1 MRLLLT
7 GFEPFAG
14 DTRNPSAELVAAIA
28 AAPPRHLT
36 LATCI
41 LPVAF
46 ARLDAALDA
55 AIATA
60 RPDVVLSLGLAGGRD
75 AMSVERIAINLDDA
89 RIPDNDGGQPLDHPV
104 VADGPAAYFA
114 TVPVKAMVAAMRA
127 AGAPAQVSHTAG
139 TFACNHV
146 FYRASHLAAVAA
158 QDSRPAMRAG
168 FIHLPYLP
176 EQAAGHRRAMGGGV
190 SGAGAP
196 SMALATMLA
205 GLRAAIGALAA
216 TADIGAAEGALH

>member
-14 DTRNPSAELVAAIA
+14 DTRNPSADLVAAIA
-28 AAPPRHLT
+28 AAPPPDLT
-36 LATCI
+36 LATAI

-55 AIATA
+55 AIAA
-60 RPDVVLSLGLAGGRD
+60 AAPDVVLALGLAGGRTEL
-75 AMSVERIAINLDDA
+75 SVERIAVNLDDA
-89 RIPDNDGGQPLDHPV
+89 RIADNDGDQPLDRPV
-104 VADGPAAYFA
+104 VAGGPAAYFA
-114 TVPVKAMVAAMRA
+114 SVPVKAMVAAMRE

-146 FYRASHLAAVAA
+146 FFRAAHLAAT
-158 QDSRPAMRAG
+158 SRPGMRAG

-176 EQAAGHRRAMGGGV
+176 QQAAAHRN
-190 SGAGAP
+190 AP

-205 GLRAAIGALAA
+205 GLRAAIAALPA
-216 TADIGAAEGALH
+216 TADLRVAEGAIS

>member
-14 DTRNPSAELVAAIA
+14 DTRNPSADLVAAIA
-28 AAPPRHLT
+28 AAPPPDLT
-36 LATCI
+36 LATAI

-55 AIATA
+55 AIAA
-60 RPDVVLSLGLAGGRD
+60 AAPDVVLALGLAGGRTEL
-75 AMSVERIAINLDDA
+75 SVERVAVNLDDA
-89 RIPDNDGGQPLDHPV
+89 RIADNDGDQPLDRPV
-104 VADGPAAYFA
+104 VAGGPAAYFA
-114 TVPVKAMVAAMRA
+114 SVPVKAMVAAMRE

-146 FYRASHLAAVAA
+146 FFRAAHLAAT
-158 QDSRPAMRAG
+158 SRPGMRAG

-176 EQAAGHRRAMGGGV
+176 QQAAAHRN
-190 SGAGAP
+190 AP

-205 GLRAAIGALAA
+205 GLRAAIAALPA
-216 TADIGAAEGALH
+216 TADLRVTEGAIS

>member
-14 DTRNPSAELVAAIA
+14 DVINPSAELVAALA
-28 AAPPRHLT
+28 ARPPEGVT
-36 LATCI
+36 LATAI

-55 AIATA
+55 AIAAA
-60 RPDVVLSLGLAGGRD
+60 RPDVVLALGLAGGR
-75 AMSVERIAINLDDA
+75 AEISVERVAINLADA
-89 RIPDNDGGQPLDHPV
+89 RIPDNDGAQPLDQPV
-104 VADGPAAYFA
+104 VAGGAAAYFS
-114 TVPVKAMVAAMRA
+114 TLPVKAMAAAIRA

-139 TFACNHV
+139 TFGCNHV
-146 FYRASHLAAVAA
+146 FYRAAHLAATHH
-158 QDSRPAMRAG
+158 PGMRTG

-176 EQAAGHRRAMGGGV
+176 QQAAEHR
-190 SGAGAP
+190 GAP

-205 GLRAAIGALAA
+205 GLRAAIATMVAA
-216 TADIGAAEGALH
+216 PAEPRVAEGTIA

>member
-14 DTRNPSAELVAAIA
+14 DTRNPSADLVAAIA
-28 AAPPRHLT
+28 AAPPPDLT
-36 LATCI
+36 LATAI

-55 AIATA
+55 AIAA
-60 RPDVVLSLGLAGGRD
+60 AAPDVVLALGLAGGRTEL
-75 AMSVERIAINLDDA
+75 SVERVAVNLDDA
-89 RIPDNDGGQPLDHPV
+89 RIADNDGDQPLDRPV
-104 VADGPAAYFA
+104 VAGGPAAYFA
-114 TVPVKAMVAAMRA
+114 SVPVKAMVAAMRE

-139 TFACNHV
+139 TFACNHA
-146 FYRASHLAAVAA
+146 FFRAAHLAAT
-158 QDSRPAMRAG
+158 SRPGMRAG

-176 EQAAGHRRAMGGGV
+176 QQAAAHRN
-190 SGAGAP
+190 AP

-205 GLRAAIGALAA
+205 GLRAAIAALPA
-216 TADIGAAEGALH
+216 TADLRVAEGAIS

>member
-14 DTRNPSAELVAAIA
+14 DTRNPSADLVAAIA
-28 AAPPRHLT
+28 HAPPPDLT
-36 LATCI
+36 LATAI

-55 AIATA
+55 AIAA
-60 RPDVVLSLGLAGGRD
+60 AEPDVVLALGLAGGR
-75 AMSVERIAINLDDA
+75 AELSVERVAINLDDA
-89 RIPDNDGGQPLDHPV
+89 RIPDNDGGQPLDTPV
-104 VADGPAAYFA
+104 VAGGPAAYFA
-114 TVPVKAMVAAMRA
+114 TVPVKAMVAAMRE

-146 FYRASHLAAVAA
+146 FYRAAHHAA
-158 QDSRPAMRAG
+158 QRAARSGKGGPAGMRAG

-176 EQAAGHRRAMGGGV
+176 QQAAAHRN
-190 SGAGAP
+190 AP

-205 GLRAAIGALAA
+205 GLRAAIAALPA
-216 TADIGAAEGALH
+216 TADLRLAEGAIS

>member
-14 DTRNPSAELVAAIA
+14 DTRNPSADLVAAIA
-28 AAPPRHLT
+28 AAPPPDLT
-36 LATCI
+36 LATAI

-55 AIATA
+55 AIAA
-60 RPDVVLSLGLAGGRD
+60 AAPDVVLALGLAGGRTEL
-75 AMSVERIAINLDDA
+75 SVERVAVNLDDA
-89 RIPDNDGGQPLDHPV
+89 RIADNDGDQPLDRPV
-104 VADGPAAYFA
+104 VAGGPAAYFA
-114 TVPVKAMVAAMRA
+114 SVPVKAMVAAMRE

-146 FYRASHLAAVAA
+146 FFRAAHLAAT
-158 QDSRPAMRAG
+158 SRPGMRAG

-176 EQAAGHRRAMGGGV
+176 QQAAAHRN
-190 SGAGAP
+190 AP

-205 GLRAAIGALAA
+205 GLRAAIAALPA
-216 TADIGAAEGALH
+216 TADLRVAEGAIS